1 MPIHYYDACIRRLKK
16 EKWLLIWLWG
26 CHLHCPGCANLA
38 CMNTDYKQTE
48 AFHIFEKKITG
59 YVGDIAIKGL
69 IISGGEPFEQPGAL
83 HNLVQLAKENRWYTI
98 VYTGYSM
105 EEIRLKHAAL
115 LNHVA
120 VLIDGPFMESKKV
133 HHAFYGS
140 KNQNMHILNPELA
153 YLKNVNAAVS
163 YYTKSLN
170 GDIMHV

>member
-1 MPIHYYDACIRRLKK
+1 MQIHYYDACIRTLKK

-26 CHLHCPGCANLA
+26 CRLHCPGCANLA
-38 CMNTDYKQTE
+38 CKNTDYKQTE

-59 YVGDIAIKGL
+59 YAGDIAIKGL
-69 IISGGEPFEQPGAL
+69 IISGGEPFEQPEAL
-83 HNLVQLAKENRWYTI
+83 SKLIQLAKKNRWYTI

-105 EEIRLKHAAL
+105 EEIRIKHTAL
-115 LNHVA
+115 LHHIG
-120 VLIDGPFMESKKV
+120 VLIDGPFMESEKV

-140 KNQNMHILNPELA
+140 KNQKMYILHPELA